1 MQTAMEEVPVK
12 VAVRIRPLLS
22 KEILHNHQAC
32 VKLIPNTQQIIIGKD
47 RVFTFDFVFDKYS
60 TQDEVYTTCIKPL
73 VASLIEGYNATVFA
87 YGQTSSG
94 KTYTIGG
101 GHVALVAEEER
112 GIIPRAIQEIFQII
126 FENHN
131 VDFTVKV
138 SYIEVY
144 KEEVRDL
151 LELETSMKDLHIRE
165 DEKGNTVIVGAKDC
179 QVESVDEVMS
189 LLETGNAAR
198 HTGMT
203 QMNEH
208 SSRSHAVFTIS
219 LCQQR
224 QPVQTQK
231 DTDSEQDSSRSSSQL
246 IASKFHFV
254 DLAGSE
260 RVTKTGNT
268 GERFKES
275 IQINSGLLALGNVIS
290 ALGDPRRKS
299 AHIPYRDAKITRI
312 LKDSLG
318 GNAKTVMITCISP
331 SSSDFDESLN
341 SIKYANRAKNIR
353 NKPIV
358 NYNPDWDRI
367 DEMEFTI
374 KLLREALQNQQVNGQ
389 NASNQ
394 VSQDLSQERSKI
406 RSLEE
411 QLAQLQIESYNYRNC
426 VEEAY
431 IFLAELKNIASL
443 SKSQHDRLQDWLS
456 AAQELRRETPAISQ
470 INSGNGDQ
478 EGPYHITI
486 LQLKRELKKYQAL
499 AADEEVFSEKE
510 LEIKILQDQIQMLIN
525 ENQEYLQS
533 LQEAQDTNRLQNEK
547 MVEQQLIID
556 ELNDRLEKMEKVS
569 ASSGACGDG
578 PPAITCVKRP
588 FSVPLT
594 KRLVQSINPAVGLNS
609 RKVHTSPPTYSLN
622 RVMAGFQTRSQI
634 MLDHIEEQDEV
645 LHCCFSDHSDEDEKN
660 DRNRKR
666 PQFRRSLNRTWT
678 RKQATHSLAIQQTEL
693 QQSSYLQNINISQ
706 METVTSSTDM
716 EWIQKSQILNM
727 QKLKHSELKLIA
739 AKQKMS
745 ELTLNIRMKEEL
757 IKELLKTGNDAQS
770 VSKQYSLKIAQLEHE
785 ADQAK
790 TDLAETQKQL
800 QELENKE
807 LRDIAEK
814 ARLQKE
820 FRKKMD
826 AAKLKVQVL
835 QKKQQDTK
843 KLALLST
850 QNEKRVFEVEQNVSH
865 MKNQQA
871 QLQKRLQEESEK
883 KKSLEAEIQK
893 DQLQIKELQ
902 QKTEQQAKILKLK
915 DEEIAAIK
923 KKNSHETP
931 QQLQKLE
938 EKKKWLDEEV
948 EKVLHQRQELAQLEE
963 VLKRREAIISKKE
976 ALIQEKSHLEIKKL
990 RSSQAL
996 SKDILKLSSRLN
1008 FLDQEL
1014 CDKNM
1019 QLQSSTTNEHE
1030 KIFEEVQALE
1040 KERDQLLKRRS
1051 SVDEKLKN
1059 GRVLSPDEEHF
1070 LFQLEEGIET
1080 LEAAIAYKNESI
1092 QNHQNSVR
1100 ASSEILSHSDAN
1112 VMGKLVSLSN
1122 TELRAILLK
1131 FFNKVVSLR
1140 ESERKLQLQAE
1151 EHRMRVMEQENIVRG
1166 LESAH
1171 EHLMLQC
1178 DRRLTLQQK
1187 EHEQKMQLILLHCK
1201 EHDSESISETLK
1213 GYEAKVQQLERDLF
1227 FYKKT
1232 SRELKKK
1239 LKELVGESVH
1249 HPQTPNKCFCDG
1261 TPNQEESSVLSEELG
1276 WPAKSVGK
1284 IKGANHPTDSLEQQ
1298 NSHPFQEEAV
1308 KLVPNTSSS
1317 QEAEAGKVQHFAK
1330 FHPQGICRSH
1340 ARETMTQLQG
1350 ATTVK
1355 LSRKE
1360 LRHIPASELSSRLSG
1375 LAIGRNSVPADSTET
1390 PRKSNDI

>member
-1 MQTAMEEVPVK
+1 MEEIPVK

-22 KEILHNHQAC
+22 KEVLHNHQVC
-32 VKLIPNTQQIIIGKD
+32 VRLIPNTQQIIIGKD
-47 RVFTFDFVFDKYS
+47 RVFTFDFVFGKHS

-87 YGQTSSG
+87 YGQTGSG

-101 GHVALVAEEER
+101 GHVASVAEEER
-112 GIIPRAIQEIFQII
+112 GIIPRAIEEIFQII
-126 FENHN
+126 SENHN
-131 VDFTVKV
+131 IDFTVKV

-144 KEEVRDL
+144 KEELRDL
-151 LELETSMKDLHIRE
+151 LELETSMKYLQIRE

-179 QVESVDEVMS
+179 QVENVDEVMS

-198 HTGMT
+198 HTGTT

-219 LCQQR
+219 ICQQQ
-224 QPVQTQK
+224 QPGQTQK
-231 DTDSEQDSSRSSSQL
+231 DTDSAQESPQSSSQL

-290 ALGDPRRKS
+290 ALGDPKRKS

-358 NYNPDWDRI
+358 NYNPDWDLI
-367 DEMEFTI
+367 DEMEFAI
-374 KLLREALQNQQVNGQ
+374 KILRETVQNQQISGQ
-389 NASNQ
+389 VPGSQ
-394 VSQDLSQERSKI
+394 GSQDSFRDRNKI

-411 QLAQLQIESYNYRNC
+411 QLAQLQVESFNYRNC
-426 VEEAY
+426 MEEAY
-431 IFLAELKNIASL
+431 VFLAELKNLASL
-443 SKSQHDRLQDWLS
+443 SKSQQERLQDWICV
-456 AAQELRRETPAISQ
+456 AQELRREASSVIPQ
-470 INSGNGDQ
+470 VNCGSGGHQ
-478 EGPYHITI
+478 EGPHHITI
-486 LQLKRELKKYQAL
+486 LQLKRELKKYQQAL
-499 AADEEVFSEKE
+499 ATDAEVFSERE
-510 LEIKILQDQIQMLIN
+510 LEIKVLQDRIQKLIK
-525 ENQEYLQS
+525 ENQEYMEL
-533 LQEAQDTNRLQNEK
+533 LKEAQETNRLQNDK

-556 ELNDRLEKMEKVS
+556 RLNDKLEKITKAS
-569 ASSGACGDG
+569 ASSGGCGDG
-578 PPAITCVKRP
+578 PAGVISSKRP
-588 FSVPLT
+588 YSVPLT
-594 KRLVQSINPAVGLNS
+594 KRLVQSFNATVGLDS

-622 RVMAGFQTRSQI
+622 RVMAGFRTRSQI
-634 MLDHIEEQDEV
+634 VLDHVEEQDEV
-645 LHCCFSDHSDEDEKN
+645 LHCCFSDHSDEDERNAK
-660 DRNRKR
+660 NRKR
-666 PQFRRSLNRTWT
+666 TLFRRSLNRTWT
-678 RKQATHSLAIQQTEL
+678 RKQAPPSSTHEPKEMQHNNSI
-693 QQSSYLQNINISQ
+693 SQNENILQ
-706 METVTSSTDM
+706 METDTGADI
-716 EWIQKSQILNM
+716 ECIQKSQILNR
-727 QKLKHSELKLIA
+727 QKLKNSELKLIA

-745 ELTLNIRMKEEL
+745 ELALNIRMKEEL
-757 IKELLKTGNDAQS
+757 IKELVKTGNDAQS
-770 VSKQYSLKIAQLEHE
+770 VSKQYSLKVTQLEHE
-785 ADQAK
+785 AEQAK
-790 TDLAETQKQL
+790 MDLAETQKQL

-826 AAKLKVQVL
+826 TAKLKVQDL
-835 QKKQQDTK
+835 QRKQQDTK
-843 KLALLST
+843 KLASLST
-850 QNEKRVFEVEQNVSH
+850 QNEKRVTELEQNVSH

-883 KKSLEAEIQK
+883 KKSLEAEIQRG
-893 DQLQIKELQ
+893 QLQIKELQ
-902 QKTEQQAKILKLK
+902 QKTEQQEKILKLK
-915 DEEIAAIK
+915 DEEIAAFK
-923 KKNSHETP
+923 RKNSSETT

-938 EKKKWLDEEV
+938 EKKKWLDEEL
-948 EKVLHQRQELAQLEE
+948 EKVLHQRQELKNLEE
-963 VLKRREAIISKKE
+963 DLKRREAIISKKE
-976 ALIQEKSHLEIKKL
+976 VLTQEKSHLEIKKL

-996 SKDILKLSSRLN
+996 NKDSLRLSTRLSMLN
-1008 FLDQEL
+1008 QEL

-1019 QLQSSTTNEHE
+1019 QLQSSSTDEQE
-1030 KIFEEVQALE
+1030 KIMGEIQALQ
-1040 KERDQLLKRRS
+1040 KERDQLLNRRN

-1059 GRVLSPDEEHF
+1059 GRVLSPEEEHV

-1092 QNHQNSVR
+1092 QNHQDSIR
-1100 ASSEILSHSDAN
+1100 ASSQILTQSEAN
-1112 VMGKLVSLSN
+1112 VMGKLVSLSA

-1131 FFNKVVSLR
+1131 YFNKVVGLR
-1140 ESERKLQLQAE
+1140 ETERKLQLQAE
-1151 EHRMRVMEQENIVRG
+1151 EMGMRVTEKENIVRE
-1166 LESAH
+1166 LESAL

-1201 EHDSESISETLK
+1201 EDGESIAETFK
-1213 GYEAKVQQLERDLF
+1213 TYETKVQQLERDLF

-1239 LKELVGESVH
+1239 LKELVAESIH
-1249 HPQTPNKCFCDG
+1249 HPLTQSNCSSDG
-1261 TPNQEESSVLSEELG
+1261 ILNREEVITLSEEFKRTSTPTGKLKEINSPMGDLG
-1276 WPAKSVGK
+1276 AQQNSYRFEEEAAELGPNTPNSHEEQAGKVHQPAKS
-1284 IKGANHPTDSLEQQ
+1284 
-1298 NSHPFQEEAV
+1298 
-1308 KLVPNTSSS
+1308 
-1317 QEAEAGKVQHFAK
+1317 
-1330 FHPQGICRSH
+1330 HPQVCCPSQT
-1340 ARETMTQLQG
+1340 RETMTQLQG
-1350 ATTVK
+1350 VTPVK
-1355 LSRKE
+1355 LPRKE
-1360 LRHIPASELSSRLSG
+1360 LRYIPASELSSRRSG
-1375 LAIGRNSVPADSTET
+1375 LAVGINSVPADSIEM
-1390 PRKSNDI
+1390 PRKSDYNI